1 MRMQHPRVI
10 IADDHK
16 MVAELFREVL
26 SPEFDVIAMVE
37 DGQELVTAAAR
48 LKPDIVL
55 ADISMPILNG
65 LDAGQRVKEVSPTT
79 KVIIVTMNPDPEIA
93 AEAFHRGISGYV
105 VKTSDATELVNALK
119 DVLRGRTYLSS
130 GISRDDVAVLRWQ
143 NKKFVQEEQRLT
155 PRQIEVLE
163 LLVQGRRMK
172 EIGVRLNL
180 SARTVAFHKYRI
192 MEVLG
197 AKSNADLIKYA
208 VRNHIAGA

>member
-1 MRMQHPRVI
+1 MQHPRII

-26 SPEFDVIAMVE
+26 SPEFDVVAMVA
-37 DGQELVTAAAR
+37 DGQELVTTAAR
-48 LKPDIVL
+48 LKPDVVL
-55 ADISMPILNG
+55 ADIAMPVLNG
-65 LDAGQRVKEVSPTT
+65 LDAGQQVKEIVSPTT
-79 KVIIVTMNPDPEIA
+79 KIIIVTMNPDPEIA
-93 AEAFHRGISGYV
+93 AEAFRRGMSGYV
-105 VKTSDATELVNALK
+105 VKTCDSSELINAIK

-130 GISRDDVAVLRWQ
+130 GVSRDDVAVLRWQ
-143 NKKFVQEEQRLT
+143 NKKFVDEQQRLT

-172 EIGVRLNL
+172 EIGQRLNL

-208 VRNHIAGA
+208 VRNHINGA

>member
-1 MRMQHPRVI
+1 MQHPRVI

-26 SPEFDVIAMVE
+26 APEFDVVAMVE
-37 DGQELVTAAAR
+37 NGQELVSAAALLR
-48 LKPDIVL
+48 PDIVL

-65 LDAGQRVKEVSPTT
+65 LDAGQQVKEVSPAT

-105 VKTSDATELVNALK
+105 VKTCDASELVNALK

-143 NKKFVQEEQRLT
+143 NKKFVHEQQRLT

-172 EIGVRLNL
+172 EIGLRLNL

-208 VRNHIAGA
+208 VRNHIAGS

>member
-1 MRMQHPRVI
+1 MQHPRII

-26 SPEFDVIAMVE
+26 SPEFDVVAMVA
-37 DGQELVTAAAR
+37 DGQELITTAAR
-48 LKPDIVL
+48 LKPDVVL
-55 ADISMPILNG
+55 ADIAMPVLNG
-65 LDAGQRVKEVSPTT
+65 LDAGQQVKEIVSPST
-79 KVIIVTMNPDPEIA
+79 KIIIVTMNPDPEIA
-93 AEAFHRGISGYV
+93 AEAFRRGMSGYV
-105 VKTSDATELVNALK
+105 VKTCDSSELINAIK

-130 GISRDDVAVLRWQ
+130 GVSRDDVAVLRWQ
-143 NKKFVQEEQRLT
+143 NKKFVDEQQRLT

-172 EIGVRLNL
+172 EIGQRLNL

-208 VRNHIAGA
+208 VRNHITGA

>member
-1 MRMQHPRVI
+1 MQHPRVI

>member
-1 MRMQHPRVI
+1 VQHPRII

-26 SPEFDVIAMVE
+26 SPEFDVVAMVA
-37 DGQELVTAAAR
+37 DGQELVTTAAR
-48 LKPDIVL
+48 LKPDVVL
-55 ADISMPILNG
+55 ADIAMPVLNG
-65 LDAGQRVKEVSPTT
+65 LDAGQQVKEIVSPTT
-79 KVIIVTMNPDPEIA
+79 KIIIVTMNPDPEIA
-93 AEAFHRGISGYV
+93 AEAFRRGMSGYV
-105 VKTSDATELVNALK
+105 VKTCDSSELINAIK

-130 GISRDDVAVLRWQ
+130 GVSRDDVAVLRWQ
-143 NKKFVQEEQRLT
+143 NKKFVDEQQRLT

-172 EIGVRLNL
+172 EIGQRLNL

-208 VRNHIAGA
+208 VRNHITGA

>member
-1 MRMQHPRVI
+1 MQRPRVI

-26 SPEFDVIAMVE
+26 APEFDVIAMVG
-37 DGQELVTAAAR
+37 DGQELVSTAAH

-55 ADISMPILNG
+55 ADIAMPIVNG
-65 LDAGQRVKEVSPTT
+65 LDAGQQVKAVSPAT

-93 AEAFHRGISGYV
+93 AEAFHRGMSGYV
-105 VKTSDATELVNALK
+105 VKTCDASELVNALK

-130 GISRDDVAVLRWQ
+130 GISHDDVAVLRWQ

-155 PRQIEVLE
+155 PRQTEVLE
-163 LLVQGRRMK
+163 LLVQGHRMK
-172 EIGVRLNL
+172 EIGQRLHL

-197 AKSNADLIKYA
+197 ARSNADLIKYA

>member
-1 MRMQHPRVI
+1 VQHPRII

-26 SPEFDVIAMVE
+26 SPEFDVVAMVS
-37 DGQELVTAAAR
+37 DGQELVIAAAR
-48 LKPDIVL
+48 LKPDVVL
-55 ADISMPILNG
+55 ADISMPVLNG
-65 LDAGQRVKEVSPTT
+65 LDAGQQVKEVSPTT
-79 KVIIVTMNPDPEIA
+79 KIIIVTMNPDPEVA
-93 AEAFHRGISGYV
+93 AEAFHRGMSGYV
-105 VKTSDATELVNALK
+105 VKTCDSSELINAIK

-130 GISRDDVAVLRWQ
+130 GVSRDDVAVLRWQ
-143 NKKFVQEEQRLT
+143 NKKFVDEQQRLT

-172 EIGVRLNL
+172 EIGVKLNL

>member
-1 MRMQHPRVI
+1 MQHPRII

-26 SPEFDVIAMVE
+26 SPEFDVVAMVA
-37 DGQELVTAAAR
+37 DGQELVTTAAR
-48 LKPDIVL
+48 LKPDVVL
-55 ADISMPILNG
+55 ADIAMPVLNG
-65 LDAGQRVKEVSPTT
+65 LDAGQQIKEVVSPTT
-79 KVIIVTMNPDPEIA
+79 KIIIVTMNPDPEIA
-93 AEAFHRGISGYV
+93 AEAFRRGMSGYV
-105 VKTSDATELVNALK
+105 VKTCDSSELINAIK

-130 GISRDDVAVLRWQ
+130 GVSRDDVAVLRWQ
-143 NKKFVQEEQRLT
+143 NKKFVDEQQRLT

-172 EIGVRLNL
+172 EIGQRLNL

-208 VRNHIAGA
+208 VRNHITGA